1 MGRKLFIRKKDYKRA
16 TVAGAQGKDAFAQM
30 LLYSKGNVK
39 RRSSKAVCR
48 KTRQGQGRRRDKH
61 EKSLSVRIIG
71 IKKK

>member
-16 TVAGAQGKDAFAQM
+16 TVTGAQGKDAFAQM

-48 KTRQGQGRRRDKH
+48 KTRQGQG
-61 EKSLSVRIIG
+61 
-71 IKKK
+71 